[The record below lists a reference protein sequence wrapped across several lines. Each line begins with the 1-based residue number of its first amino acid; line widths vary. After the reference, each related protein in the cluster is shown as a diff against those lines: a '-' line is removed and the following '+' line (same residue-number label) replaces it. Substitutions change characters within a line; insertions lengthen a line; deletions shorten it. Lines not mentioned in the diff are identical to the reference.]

1 MPTDSPS
8 SERSFC
14 LSIRSLNE
22 GKQHGKHAGQSKIL
36 LVLKKNDRNRF
47 IRLRKSHWRLKFG
60 LYYFISFIFYQVV
73 LWLYYYYHVA
83 SSVILIWNPVNRQY
97 VTKPQTWKEYFSLLF
112 SLIYNQPSVALRAKM
127 LLLSWM
133 LKGHWDQANTKNKT
147 SGIHWVSWV
156 FFNNSGEMPFH
167 LFSLQLSWI
176 QELSWI

>member
-1 MPTDSPS
+1 MENTQVNQKSCLCSKKMTETALYVLENHTGDLNSVCITS
-8 SERSFC
+8 SALF
-14 LSIRSLNE
+14 
-22 GKQHGKHAGQSKIL
+22 
-36 LVLKKNDRNRF
+36 
-47 IRLRKSHWRLKFG
+47 
-60 LYYFISFIFYQVV
+60 FYQVV